1 MMRMSMTLFFTIV
14 VLLEAKLNL
23 SGDLAFSRKAILDY
37 LFPKDPG
44 IVRVRKPQE
53 IQTLVNNVTTLDFV
67 SVRLSSNILS
77 H

>member
-1 MMRMSMTLFFTIV
+1 MKRVFFILVTIV
-14 VLLEAKLNL
+14 VLVEAKLNFL
-23 SGDLAFSRKAILDY
+23 GDLAFSRKAILDY

-44 IVRVRKPQE
+44 IVRVRKPE
-53 IQTLVNNVTTLDFV
+53 EVQTLVNNVTTLDFV